1 MLSEESKSILIEVSK
16 LQFKLTK
23 EIVQS
28 IKMEYIVPD
37 LKVLELVKEYN
48 AALDFIKVDGLNIR
62 TLYPV
67 VLKILKN
74 PTCVDY
80 LCRTDEWFLRSYE
93 YHKTE
98 KLFSLMNDKQSLT
111 AGIIM
116 FKYH

>member
-1 MLSEESKSILIEVSK
+1 MLSEESKSVLIEVSK
-16 LQFKLTK
+16 LQFKLPK

-28 IKMEYIVPD
+28 IKMDYIVPD

-48 AALDFIKVDGLNIR
+48 ATLDFIKVDGLNIR

-74 PTCVDY
+74 PTCVGY
-80 LCRTDEWFLRSYE
+80 LCKTDEWFLRSYE

-98 KLFSLMNDKQSLT
+98 KLFNLMNDTQSFT